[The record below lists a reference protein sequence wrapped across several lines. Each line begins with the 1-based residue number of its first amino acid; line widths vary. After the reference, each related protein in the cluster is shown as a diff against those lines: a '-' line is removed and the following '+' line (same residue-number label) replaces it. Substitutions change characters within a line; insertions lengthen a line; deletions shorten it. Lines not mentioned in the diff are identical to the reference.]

1 MINKLSSLLS
11 IAKKEEKEFY
21 LSLILRNEKVK
32 AVIFEKESDKIKF
45 VSSNEENFS
54 NTIENASLEE
64 FITVLDKAVSGAEV
78 TLSTSIDKYRTIL
91 ALKDNWIDGEKI
103 KKDYLD
109 KLKKAGEELGLDPIG
124 FLTFSESITNYLQK
138 EEGAPAT
145 AILAEVGNK
154 YLTVYY
160 IKSGRVMEAKTSEIH
175 QGAAFTVDTLLKHLE
190 TPAVMPTRIIILNS
204 EEDELTQEFINH
216 QWSRSLNF
224 LHIPQ
229 ILMLP
234 ANSDIKA
241 VLLGAATQMG
251 ATLEYSLEERLP
263 EPEDS
268 FERKEESKDK
278 DLAETKEEEEE
289 EEQLDYVGK
298 ESMGFFGFS
307 NTDVAKNAPPSISPK
322 TEVKRED
329 LEEVSSEIPEDVK
342 VRMEKKLNIGTLG
355 VMAAELAKV
364 SFVKARSIF
373 SKEGLSSLRE
383 GGLKDKRKILIT
395 AAVLVGIL
403 LFFFLFVFQTKA
415 KVDLTVKSETLS
427 RDESLVF
434 SPNSTTDLGG
444 GVIEATIVTIEK
456 EGSVTIDV
464 KGKKDV
470 GENAKGAVTVF
481 NNDTDPVSLA
491 KGTVITASNDLE
503 FVLDNAISVASASGD
518 VFSGTKPGTA
528 NVNVTAKEI
537 GTEYN
542 LPSDTK
548 FTIGTNKSIG
558 AKNDNAFS
566 GGSKKNVFVVSK
578 DDFATARAELPKKL
592 ADQAQEDLAKKVE
605 KGKTI
610 LPQFIDT
617 ELVSEKFDKKE
628 DDEAN
633 KLTLTGTVAFNYIAY
648 TDSDMISFA
657 QELFGD
663 SDVEIMKSSIKTD
676 VKELTVARNR
686 DVSTDLAIEVKVLPK
701 VDSAKLAEDIKGLSV
716 QEAKSLLENL
726 ENSENVDISISP
738 PIPFL
743 SSSLPKDPNNITLN
757 VISN

>member
-1 MINKLSSLLS
+1 MINKLSSLLN
-11 IAKKEEKEFY
+11 IAKKEEKEYY

-32 AVIFEKESDKIKF
+32 AVIFEKENDKLKL

-54 NTIENASLEE
+54 STIEDASLEE

-78 TLSTSIDKYRTIL
+78 SFSTSVDKYKTIL
-91 ALKDNWIDGEKI
+91 ALKDNWIEGEKI

-109 KLKKAGEELGLDPIG
+109 KLKKAGDELGLDPIG
-124 FLTFSESITNYLQK
+124 FLTFSESITNYLQQ
-138 EEGAPAT
+138 EEGAPIT
-145 AILAEVGNK
+145 AILSEVGNK

-229 ILMLP
+229 VLMLP

-251 ATLEYSLEERLP
+251 ATLEYTLEEKLP
-263 EPEDS
+263 EPDENPV
-268 FERKEESKDK
+268 ERQEETQKKDV
-278 DLAETKEEEEE
+278 EEPAG
-289 EEQLDYVGK
+289 EQLDYVGR

-307 NTDVAKNAPPSISPK
+307 NADVAKSAPPSITPK

-329 LEEVSSEIPEDVK
+329 LEEVSNEIPEDVK
-342 VRMEKKLNIGTLG
+342 MRMEKKFNIGTLG
-355 VMAAELAKV
+355 VLATDLAKV
-364 SFVKARSIF
+364 SFIKIRRLL

-383 GGLKDKRKILIT
+383 GGLKDRRKLLIA
-395 AAVLVGIL
+395 AAVVLGLL
-403 LFFFLFVFQTKA
+403 LFYFLFVFQTTA
-415 KVDLTVKSETLS
+415 KVDLTVKSESLS

-434 SPNSTTDLGG
+434 SPTSTTDLEG
-444 GVIEATIVTIEK
+444 GVLEATIVTIEK

-470 GENAKGAVTVF
+470 GEEAKGTVTIF

-503 FVLDNAISVASASGD
+503 FVLDNAVSVASASGD
-518 VFSGTKPGTA
+518 VFSGTKPGTT
-528 NVNVTAKEI
+528 NVNVTAGEI

-548 FTIGTNKSIG
+548 FTIGTNKAIG
-558 AKNDNAFS
+558 AKNDKAFS

-578 DDFATARAELPKKL
+578 DDFARARAELPKKL
-592 ADQAQEDLAKKVE
+592 AEQAQDELSEKVE

-617 ELVSEKFDKKE
+617 ELLSEKFDKKE
-628 DDEAN
+628 EDEAE

-657 QELFGD
+657 QNLFSD
-663 SDVEIMKSSIKTD
+663 SDVEIMRSSIKTD

-701 VDSAKLAEDIKGLSV
+701 IDSVKLANEIKGLSV

-726 ENSENVDISISP
+726 DNAEKVDVFISP

-743 SSSLPKDPNNITLN
+743 SSSLPKNPNNITLN